1 MQIALEKEYQAKE
14 LLIDEN
20 NQLKQELD
28 VRQQRIND
36 LQSKIDTLN
45 MEIRMCQTEA
55 NDLRTTN
62 VAYKKTLE
70 STGIPDH
77 ELQSIVSRIQQHI
90 NQLPNSTFSA
100 LHFANDSNLLTA
112 ASCLPT
118 HDSHSD
124 IYKTSSITGPSNAST
139 AIIRASSSVGQSGH
153 PNNAQQLPI
162 RHLSTVSNGSSTIAN
177 GMLPVASSTT
187 GGSGTPSQNPL
198 YIIDDSIKPDD
209 SLDSSNPTSA
219 SGLLTPISGTQINN
233 NMSGSQIMD
242 AGMPS
247 SGVNK
252 NLLNIKQQQILQQ
265 PNNSTSSI
273 SSTASST
280 APLAGVTPNKEHR
293 FDVLSFQTVERCEY
307 CNGILYGICRQGV
320 KCRDKGCGY
329 LCHSKCRQNLPLNCP
344 ININQK
350 LQLKNVEFIR
360 SYGASMQGNLK
371 VPKIGGVKKGWQ
383 DHFVFLSNA
392 RLFVFPI
399 IDNRPSLV
407 PAQIIDIR
415 DPQFS
420 ISAVN
425 ESDVIHASKR
435 DLPCIFKVTY
445 IYVHIN

>member
-14 LLIDEN
+14 QLIDEN

-28 VRQQRIND
+28 IRQQRIND
-36 LQSKIDTLN
+36 LQSKIDALN
-45 MEIRMCQTEA
+45 MEIRLCQNEA

-62 VAYKKTLE
+62 VVYKKTLE
-70 STGIPDH
+70 NTGIPDH
-77 ELQSIVSRIQQHI
+77 ELQSIVTRIQQHM
-90 NQLPNSTFSA
+90 QHAPNNAFSV
-100 LHFANDSNLLTA
+100 LHFASENNLLTA

-118 HDSHSD
+118 HDANLD
-124 IYKTSSITGPSNAST
+124 IYKANSVAGQPTASV
-139 AIIRASSSVGQSGH
+139 AIMRANSSVGHSH
-153 PNNAQQLPI
+153 LNNAQQLPI
-162 RHLSTVSNGSSTIAN
+162 RHLSTASNGLSITTN

-219 SGLLTPISGTQINN
+219 SGLLTPISGTQLNN
-233 NMSGSQIMD
+233 NMSGSQLMES
-242 AGMPS
+242 GMPS
-247 SGVNK
+247 LGVNK

-265 PNNSTSSI
+265 SNNSTSSI

-280 APLAGVTPNKEHR
+280 AQAAGAPPNKEHR

-420 ISAVN
+420 ISSVN

-435 DLPCIFKVTY
+435 DLPCIFKVILY
-445 IYVHIN
+445 SLL